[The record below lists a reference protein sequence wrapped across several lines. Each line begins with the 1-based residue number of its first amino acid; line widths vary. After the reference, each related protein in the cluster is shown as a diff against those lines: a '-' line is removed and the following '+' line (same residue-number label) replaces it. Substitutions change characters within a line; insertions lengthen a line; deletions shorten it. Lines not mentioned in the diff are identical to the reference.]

1 MQTPEDTHWL
11 EAGLA
16 ALIAALGWC
25 WRLAVKDHDRHRR
38 IERLEQWREA
48 HMREYR
54 AVADTLSALQ
64 QGQAVQNE
72 SLKNICRS
80 LDELRETQREI
91 IAYRM
96 TGGRR
101 SYDPPAPGGEP

>member
-1 MQTPEDTHWL
+1 MQPPEDTHWL

-25 WRLAVKDHDRHRR
+25 WRLAVRDNDRHRR
-38 IERLEQWREA
+38 IEQLEQWREN

-64 QGQAVQNE
+64 QGQAVQTAE
-72 SLKNICRS
+72 LRNICRS
-80 LDELRETQREI
+80 LDELRNDQRI
-91 IAYRM
+91 IMGERREG
-96 TGGRR
+96 GGRC
-101 SYDPPAPGGEP
+101 YDPPARGGA